1 MEASSSGQPAGRD
14 CTGLYAL
21 VNYIPDPMGAY
32 LNELRAELVPGC
44 KLRSHVTLL
53 PPRALASPP
62 KTLVSDLERRVPY
75 LHSFDVTLGD
85 IEIFESTGVIYLGLH
100 NGQQEIEKM
109 HRSLANGLFEYEE
122 PFDFHPHITLAQ
134 EIPADRLQKCLN
146 HAHARWRA
154 WSHDRS
160 FPILNLTFVRNVTP
174 TRWDNL
180 SEHVLPPPPLRRTA

>member
-1 MEASSSGQPAGRD
+1 MEASSPGQPAGRD
-14 CTGLYAL
+14 CTGHYAL

-53 PPRALASPP
+53 PPRVLSSPP
-62 KTLVSDLERRVPY
+62 GALIHELQQRIPS
-75 LHSFDVTLGD
+75 LHSFDVALGD
-85 IEIFESTGVIYLGLH
+85 IEIFESTGVIYLGLRG
-100 NGQQEIEKM
+100 GQHELQEM
-109 HRSLANGLFEYEE
+109 HRSLGNGVFAYEE
-122 PFDFHPHITLAQ
+122 PFVFHPHVTLAQ
-134 EIPADRLQKCLN
+134 EIPAARLQECLN

-174 TRWDNL
+174 THWDNL
-180 SEHVLPPPPLRRTA
+180 SEHLLQSARLLRTA